1 MAVFKAKKRPKT
13 AIIHRIFQVFYLV
26 KSVDLSVFLSLCFL
40 EKGKLQNISLKVFI
54 QSQ

>member
-26 KSVDLSVFLSLCFL
+26 KSADLPVFSLYVSWK
-40 EKGKLQNISLKVFI
+40 KGNFKI
-54 QSQ
+54 